1 MEYWFAEAN
10 QSFLA
15 PFLRVAWSP
24 QDEHLLEEPQ
34 E

>member
-10 QSFLA
+10 QSFSAL
-15 PFLRVAWSP
+15 FLRVAWSP
-24 QDEHLLEEPQ
+24 QDEHLFGEPQ